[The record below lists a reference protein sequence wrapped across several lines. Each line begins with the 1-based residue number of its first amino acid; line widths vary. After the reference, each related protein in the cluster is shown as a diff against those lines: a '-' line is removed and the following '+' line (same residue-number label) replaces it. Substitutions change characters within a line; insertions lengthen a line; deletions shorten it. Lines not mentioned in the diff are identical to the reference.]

1 MQGNGEEGH
10 ARSLQRRV
18 RAAHHALTAH
28 TALHVCASV
37 RLSLA
42 RENQQP
48 SAYLQFTASPL
59 PPSPRLPPWRIV
71 PICAYFRCSLSLAPV
86 SLCAL
91 FWPAAIVSVE
101 IDCWF
106 GFTSWLQNGECAS
119 SERKRGRGG
128 R

>member
-1 MQGNGEEGH
+1 MRGAHSETEMHTSRTNAASHVRMFELSTCES
-10 ARSLQRRV
+10 AAFSVLQRICNSQ
-18 RAAHHALTAH
+18 HP
-28 TALHVCASV
+28 
-37 RLSLA
+37 LS
-42 RENQQP
+42 
-48 SAYLQFTASPL
+48 
-59 PPSPRLPPWRIV
+59 LPPWRIV

-119 SERKRGRGG
+119 REGG
-128 R
+128 EG